1 MVNKA
6 WQSICSIALYI
17 EAHLVLLLGTRPCL
31 LCQGAIA
38 PPPFSF
44 KPIYQSRFLCQGCIA
59 GLTPTKPIMVTLN
72 LTKDA
77 TVEIHCISICPY
89 KDLARQAIRAF
100 KYQDKQELAG
110 DLAKALEGG
119 LGSLL
124 QHHEE
129 SEEAPRAKA
138 NPSIIERPSTRE
150 SQGKAAKSN
159 VVLIAVPLH
168 QTKLEE
174 RGFNQS
180 ELIAQALSKRSG
192 IKCDTRA
199 LVRSKVTSPQYGLTK
214 SERAINV
221 DSAFRASD
229 RVKGKDIIL
238 IDDVL
243 TSGAT
248 ALACAQALLKA
259 GAQSVAVLT
268 VARALLRS
276 NGLHSEQIDTNKSE
290 ANSILTT

>member
-6 WQSICSIALYI
+6 WQSICSLALYI
-17 EAHLVLLLGTRPCL
+17 EAHLVQLLGTRPCL

-72 LTKDA
+72 LTTDA
-77 TVEIHCISICPY
+77 TVKINCISICPY
-89 KDLARQAIRAF
+89 RDLARQAIRAF

-119 LGSLL
+119 LESLL
-124 QHHEE
+124 KPVNE
-129 SEEAPRAKA
+129 PDK
-138 NPSIIERPSTRE
+138 ST
-150 SQGKAAKSN
+150 GN
-159 VVLIAVPLH
+159 LVLIAVPLH

-180 ELIAQALSKRSG
+180 ELIALALSKRSG

-221 DSAFRASD
+221 DSAFRAND
-229 RVKGKDIIL
+229 RVKGKEIIL

-276 NGLHSEQIDTNKSE
+276 KTLHSEQIDTNNSE

>member
-1 MVNKA
+1 
-6 WQSICSIALYI
+6 
-17 EAHLVLLLGTRPCL
+17 
-31 LCQGAIA
+31 
-38 PPPFSF
+38 
-44 KPIYQSRFLCQGCIA
+44 
-59 GLTPTKPIMVTLN
+59 MVTLN

-89 KDLARQAIRAF
+89 RDLARQAIRAF

-124 QHHEE
+124 HHHEE

-138 NPSIIERPSTRE
+138 NQSTIERPSRRA
-150 SQGKAAKSN
+150 SQGKAAQSN
-159 VVLIAVPLH
+159 FVLIAVPLH

-180 ELIAQALSKRSG
+180 ELIALALSKRAG

-221 DSAFRASD
+221 DSAFSASD
-229 RVKGKDIIL
+229 RVKGKDIVL

-248 ALACAQALLKA
+248 AVACAQALLKA
-259 GAQSVAVLT
+259 GAQSVSVLT

-276 NGLHSEQIDTNKSE
+276 EQTN
-290 ANSILTT
+290 ANESKRFTSVEVNPQS

>member
-1 MVNKA
+1 MVKLA

-17 EAHLVLLLGTRPCL
+17 EAHLVQLLGTRPCL
-31 LCQGAIA
+31 LCDGTIH
-38 PPPFSF
+38 PPAFSCQ
-44 KPIYQSRFLCQGCIA
+44 PIYQSRFLCQGCIA
-59 GLTPTKPIMVTLN
+59 GLTPTKPIMVTLS
-72 LTKDA
+72 LTQA
-77 TVEIHCISICPY
+77 TTYQINCISICPY
-89 KDLARQAIRAF
+89 KDLARQAIRSF

-119 LGSLL
+119 LGCLL

-129 SEEAPRAKA
+129 SEKAPGPKA
-138 NPSIIERPSTRE
+138 NPSTIERPSTRE
-150 SQGKAAKSN
+150 SQSKAAKSN

-180 ELIAQALSKRSG
+180 ELITRALSKRAG
-192 IKCDTRA
+192 IKCDTKA
-199 LVRSKVTSPQYGLTK
+199 LIRSKVTSPQYGLTK
-214 SERAINV
+214 AQRAVNV
-221 DSAFRASD
+221 DSAFSASD

-248 ALACAQALLKA
+248 AVACAQALLEA

-268 VARALLRS
+268 LARALLRS
-276 NGLHSEQIDTNKSE
+276 ERNLRAEPNP
-290 ANSILTT
+290 ILTT